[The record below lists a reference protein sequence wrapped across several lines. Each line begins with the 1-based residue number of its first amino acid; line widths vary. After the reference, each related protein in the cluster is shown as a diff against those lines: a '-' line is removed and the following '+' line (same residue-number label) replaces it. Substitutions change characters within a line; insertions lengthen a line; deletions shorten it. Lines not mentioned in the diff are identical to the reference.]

1 VEQFQSPKGTRD
13 ILPEE
18 TIRWKRLENVL
29 HDMMSKF
36 GYGEIRPP
44 IFEATGLFA
53 RGVGEETDIVSKEM
67 YSWVDQ
73 GGNPLTL
80 RPEITA
86 PVVRAYIQHNLGAQ
100 NSITK
105 LYYCGPSFRR
115 ERPQKGR
122 YRQFHQLGVEAF
134 GSEHPELDAEIISI
148 AWTLFRELGIQ
159 SMKVKLNSIG
169 SMDSRDAYRDA
180 LRSFLKPHLNDL
192 SEVSRHRFD
201 TNPLRILDTKIPHE
215 IALLQQAP
223 RISDYLNDA
232 DRTHFDQVCEFLTL
246 LEIPF
251 VPDANLVRGLD
262 YYTRTTF
269 EITSTELGS
278 QDALCG
284 GGRYDNLVETL
295 GGKATPAIGFAAGIE
310 RLLMAMN
317 EDERHPELDVYV
329 AGLGIPALKVVQ
341 PLIQSLRDLGLSVET
356 DYLRRSLKA
365 QMREANKLGAKQVI
379 VIGDTEIESGKAVVK
394 DLATGKQTEV
404 PLKQLASVLNQ

>member
-1 VEQFQSPKGTRD
+1 MERFQSPKGTRD

-341 PLIQSLRDLGLSVET
+341 PLIQSLRDQGLSVET